1 LSGKHLF
8 YDFIYLSLMIGIY
21 KITNPKGKIYIGQST
36 QIEKRFNQYKTLDKT
51 CIGSKL
57 FNSLIKYGPYNHIFE
72 IIEECNL
79 EELDYKEFIYK
90 QNVLKEN
97 NWEQV
102 LFLQLKDKQG
112 GKRSQLTKEKI
123 KKSKMGKNSK
133 KIFQYS
139 LEGNFIKEWNSIV
152 DAERIYGTGIKE
164 NLSKKTLTSH
174 NFIWSYE
181 NNLVYSPDKIK
192 NKWKSNTTSVLQ
204 YSLEGNF
211 IKEWGSIIEIEK
223 TLGFKNSNISST
235 CKGKQKT
242 AYGYKWKYK

>member
-1 LSGKHLF
+1 
-8 YDFIYLSLMIGIY
+8 
-21 KITNPKGKIYIGQST
+21 
-36 QIEKRFNQYKTLDKT
+36 
-51 CIGSKL
+51 
-57 FNSLIKYGPYNHIFE
+57 
-72 IIEECNL
+72 
-79 EELDYKEFIYK
+79 
-90 QNVLKEN
+90 
-97 NWEQV
+97 
-102 LFLQLKDKQG
+102 
-112 GKRSQLTKEKI
+112 
-123 KKSKMGKNSK
+123 MGKNSK

-223 TLGFKNSNISST
+223 TIRI
-235 CKGKQKT
+235 
-242 AYGYKWKYK
+242 